1 MRKQKS
7 DWARIEESRERR
19 LWLTQILIP
28 AIGTGIMVWSNPDSQ
43 RFLKEKFG
51 KFKDLFKYRIR
62 IEKKED

>member
-28 AIGTGIMVWSNPDSQ
+28 AVGTGIMVWSNPDSQ

-51 KFKDLFKYRIR
+51 KFKDLLKYKIQ
-62 IEKKED
+62 IVKKED

>member
-28 AIGTGIMVWSNPDSQ
+28 AIGTVIMVWSNPDSKA
-43 RFLKEKFG
+43 FLKEKFG
-51 KFKDLFKYRIR
+51 KAKDLFKYRIR

>member
-28 AIGTGIMVWSNPDSQ
+28 AIGTWIMVWSNPDSKA
-43 RFLKEKFG
+43 FLKEKFG
-51 KFKDLFKYRIR
+51 KFKDLFKYKIQ
-62 IEKKED
+62 IVKKED